1 MLFLIS
7 QITNLGFATSP
18 TNSAPAPTHPSPCH
32 CSGNVDKAEQQ
43 AYYPNVMGDSC
54 YAWDAG
60 MDYCQPGGSYVNA
73 TTGDAPAWCYDPV
86 RAPFRAQDAKCPL
99 AKIDEPH
106 HPLAAPPCWQWCY
119 VPAHC
124 PGATPGSYFAD
135 EIGPQLYYSYEHCG
149 VVDDSYT
156 GSEFDP
162 LAN

>member
-1 MLFLIS
+1 MIFLIS

-32 CSGNVDKAEQQ
+32 CTGNVDKAEQQ
-43 AYYPNVMGDSC
+43 AIYPNVMGDSC

-73 TTGDAPAWCYDPV
+73 TTGDAPSWCYDP
-86 RAPFRAQDAKCPL
+86 
-99 AKIDEPH
+99 
-106 HPLAAPPCWQWCY
+106 WCY